1 YRLMNAVKDLTP
13 DDLVIALI
21 SGGGSALLSAPPAGL
36 TLKGE
41 IEINSELL
49 ASGAPISAMNVVRK
63 HLSAIKSSS
72 LAAATRAEARSLLV
86 SDVPGDLPH
95 RIASGPA
102 IPDWSTP
109 QDALNIVEQYR
120 MKLPQA
126 AMHFLR
132 TLQAVA
138 PLPDASVFSGHEHH
152 IVASASMSLE
162 AAADQARKAGIEAAI
177 LSDSMQGEARGVA
190 QVHAA
195 IAREIAMRNR
205 PFSRPV
211 VLLSGG
217 ETTVTLLGHGGKGGR
232 NSEFALGFA
241 IEIAGFESAGNIHL
255 L

>member
-1 YRLMNAVKDLTP
+1 
-13 DDLVIALI
+13 
-21 SGGGSALLSAPPAGL
+21 
-36 TLKGE
+36 
-41 IEINSELL
+41 
-49 ASGAPISAMNVVRK
+49 
-63 HLSAIKSSS
+63 
-72 LAAATRAEARSLLV
+72 
-86 SDVPGDLPH
+86 
-95 RIASGPA
+95 
-102 IPDWSTP
+102 
-109 QDALNIVEQYR
+109 
-120 MKLPQA
+120 
-126 AMHFLR
+126 
-132 TLQAVA
+132 
-138 PLPDASVFSGHEHH
+138 H

-255 L
+255 LAADTDGIDGHSDAAGAFVDGGTVTRIQAAGYDPRIMLDTNDSYTALAA